1 MSQLTSSGAENR
13 IRRSVW
19 MFEDLEYSLTLVP
32 DEAERHYGLAL
43 VQVMLGKF
51 LDAVKSLKLAVEA
64 DPQHLRALSLL
75 GELHFKLGGY
85 EQAATYLE
93 QVVNLE
99 PDNITAITW
108 LCMAYHCLGQKGKA
122 LAQQSLLQNIAP
134 DLVVTLHNK

>member
-1 MSQLTSSGAENR
+1 MAQLPPSGAQNQ
-13 IRRSVW
+13 IHRSVW
-19 MFEDLEYSLTLVP
+19 MFQDLEYSLTLVP
-32 DEAERHYGLAL
+32 DEAERYYGLAL

-51 LDAVKSLKLAVEA
+51 LDAVKSLRLALKS

-85 EQAATYLE
+85 QQAATYLE
-93 QVVNLE
+93 QMVKLE

-122 LAQQSLLQNIAP
+122 LAKQSLLQNIAR
-134 DLVVTLHNK
+134 DLVVTLLNR